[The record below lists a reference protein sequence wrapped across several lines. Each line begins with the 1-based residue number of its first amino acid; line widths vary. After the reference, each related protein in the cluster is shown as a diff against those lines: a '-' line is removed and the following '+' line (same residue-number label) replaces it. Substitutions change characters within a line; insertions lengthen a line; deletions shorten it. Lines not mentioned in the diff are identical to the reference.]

1 MSRTYFK
8 EKFKYITEGFELF
21 VEVFDLLLD
30 NNYYNQNEKSELKR
44 LRESLMVNRDIS
56 TKNHSINEKNQNAGY
71 LSSSFSARMFS

>member
-56 TKNHSINEKNQNAGY
+56 TKNHSINEKNQ
-71 LSSSFSARMFS
+71 